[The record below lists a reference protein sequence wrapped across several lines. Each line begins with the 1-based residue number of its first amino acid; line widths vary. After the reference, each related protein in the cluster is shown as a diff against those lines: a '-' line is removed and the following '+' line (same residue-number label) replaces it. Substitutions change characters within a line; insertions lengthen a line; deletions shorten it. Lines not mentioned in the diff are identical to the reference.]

1 MTCARGWWSIRTT
14 AARYWRSWMPT
25 LRGVAFMLNAVGID
39 SVMLLADKGER
50 MPQKST
56 FFHPKLGTG
65 LVFHPLEP

>member
-1 MTCARGWWSIRTT
+1 MVEYSHDCGEVLAFVDAHSEG
-14 AARYWRSWMPT
+14 A
-25 LRGVAFMLNAVGID
+25 AFMLNPVGIQ
-39 SVMLLADKGER
+39 SVMSLADKGER